1 MKKYTIE
8 FIGTCLFVLCIIGV
22 VHGASALIPL
32 YIGIALAALI
42 YMGGAISGAH
52 YNPAVTLGL
61 FMTKNIS
68 LRDGIAYI
76 IAQLAGAIV
85 GYVLATKGLGMT
97 LPALWALANTTT
109 LIIAEGIFTFAL
121 ISTVLFTAVHKS
133 TAGNSYFGFA
143 IGAVVIIGA
152 ATVGTISGGFF
163 NPAVLLG
170 IGLFGIPLK
179 SVWAILVWQLLGAL
193 WAAWIY
199 RFVTSK

>member
-68 LRDGIAYI
+68 LRDGVAYI

-97 LPALWALANTTT
+97 LPAL
-109 LIIAEGIFTFAL
+109 
-121 ISTVLFTAVHKS
+121 
-133 TAGNSYFGFA
+133 
-143 IGAVVIIGA
+143 
-152 ATVGTISGGFF
+152 
-163 NPAVLLG
+163 
-170 IGLFGIPLK
+170 
-179 SVWAILVWQLLGAL
+179 
-193 WAAWIY
+193 
-199 RFVTSK
+199 